1 MEVWSQIIA
10 GKVCRTEVLP
20 RPRSFRRG
28 SVPAHCRG
36 RRPRRPAI
44 LFPKGIFR
52 ASERGSLLAAAT
64 CRLFPCMPPAGNV
77 PRPRARVTFGRS
89 PKSDQKVCLKP
100 QVSRLPARLPTPQ
113 PAAAYPA
120 KAQMLQIV
128 VQRITC
134 TSLPAAAPTSRTEI
148 PPLAPCIVKVLY
160 APRHICIRLHSP
172 CPHPPSPRGGFP
184 KGGDA
189 HVPLPLAGWG
199 IGILPLRRRSLVTFL
214 RPRK

>member
-1 MEVWSQIIA
+1 MEVWPQIIA

-52 ASERGSLLAAAT
+52 TSERGSLLAAAT

-100 QVSRLPARLPTPQ
+100 QVSRPPARL
-113 PAAAYPA
+113 AMSKNMAAYPA
-120 KAQMLQIV
+120 KAKIYAD
-128 VQRITC
+128 R
-134 TSLPAAAPTSRTEI
+134 RTTNR
-148 PPLAPCIVKVLY
+148 LY
-160 APRHICIRLHSP
+160 V
-172 CPHPPSPRGGFP
+172 SPRCRSRVP
-184 KGGDA
+184 RGDA
-189 HVPLPLAGWG
+189 LVYRLCGGLLAC
-199 IGILPLRRRSLVTFL
+199 RFTKCAS
-214 RPRK
+214 